1 MPTSFA
7 TCMKMDGL
15 LETFM
20 ETNLEP
26 LPKFRRGE
34 HRPPVNVFRSAAIAE
49 IEEAPEGCRT
59 AEVMFF
65 NDLFFRNMLPH
76 FFTDAAA
83 MALWAKE
90 IAKPKVGIARTHSLL
105 RQVACPVEDGPGM
118 IEWLYDLFVAF
129 QAVRYSP
136 NGEALDFLDPDV
148 EIDHASMTVGDVVKV
163 GSHTYMIGIDGIH
176 CVQIDDP
183 EPSVVRVEDF
193 FTIQEQQDGVHLEEG
208 DQSTSPTSTSDATG
222 SYTSLDDSEDEE
234 ELKRHYAMYMAPDE
248 SWWCRPKDRRGL
260 RAELSQHRQAMEAGQ
275 ACKNKDKYNS
285 KTKTK
290 KNWQPKILRS
300 S

>member
-1 MPTSFA
+1 
-7 TCMKMDGL
+7 
-15 LETFM
+15 M

-26 LPKFRRGE
+26 LQQYRRGG
-34 HRPPVNVFRSAAIAE
+34 HRPPVNAFRSAAIAE
-49 IEEAPEGCRT
+49 IEEAPEGCRI

-65 NDLFFRNMLPH
+65 NDSFFRNVLPH

-83 MALWAKE
+83 MAVWARQ
-90 IAKPKVGIARTHSLL
+90 ISKPKVGISATHSLL
-105 RQVACPVEDGPGM
+105 RQVSCPVEDGPGM

-136 NGEALDFLDPDV
+136 NGEALDCLDADV
-148 EIDHASMTVGDVVKV
+148 EVDHASMTLGDLVKV
-163 GSHTYMIGIDGIH
+163 GSHAYMIGIDGIYRL
-176 CVQIDDP
+176 QLDDP
-183 EPSVVRVEDF
+183 EPSAVRVEEF
-193 FTIQEQQDGVHLEEG
+193 FAIQEQQEGVHLEEG

-222 SYTSLDDSEDEE
+222 SSAMDESEDDE

-260 RAELSQHRQAMEAGQ
+260 RTELSQRRAAMEAGQ
-275 ACKNKDKYNS
+275 ASQNKDKYNS

-290 KNWQPKILRS
+290 KHWQPKFLRS

>member
-26 LPKFRRGE
+26 LQKYRRGE

-49 IEEAPEGCRT
+49 IEEAPEGCRI

-65 NDLFFRNMLPH
+65 NDSFFRNVLPH
-76 FFTDAAA
+76 FFTDATA
-83 MALWAKE
+83 MAVWARH
-90 IAKPKVGIARTHSLL
+90 ISKPKVGISATHSLL
-105 RQVACPVEDGPGM
+105 RQVSCPAEDGPGM

-136 NGEALDFLDPDV
+136 NGEALDCLDADV
-148 EIDHASMTVGDVVKV
+148 EVDHASMTLGDLVKV
-163 GSHTYMIGIDGIH
+163 GSHAYMIGIDGIYRL
-176 CVQIDDP
+176 QLDDP
-183 EPSVVRVEDF
+183 EPSAVRVEEF
-193 FTIQEQQDGVHLEEG
+193 FAIQEQQGVHLEEG

-222 SYTSLDDSEDEE
+222 SSAMDESEDDE

-260 RAELSQHRQAMEAGQ
+260 RTELSQRRAAMEAGQ
-275 ACKNKDKYNS
+275 ASQNKDKYNS

-290 KNWQPKILRS
+290 KHWQPKFLRS